1 MINYCLLDKERKN
14 VLDGPKALP
23 VNWKNI
29 SNLPAL
35 SDELQT
41 VLFKTKRENHI

>member
-1 MINYCLLDKERKN
+1 MGNYCLVDEGKIIE
-14 VLDGPKALP
+14 GPKALS

-41 VLFKTKRENHI
+41 VLFKTKRKNHI